1 MNDFL
6 DKFSDFL
13 SKYPGLLP
21 LVGLGLII
29 LNLILQIFPGSWF
42 VDRNILLH
50 LGLIISLIG
59 LLMIRPLT

>member
-21 LVGLGLII
+21 LVGLGLIV

>member
-1 MNDFL
+1 MNDFI
-6 DKFSDFL
+6 DKVSDFL

-29 LNLILQIFPGSWF
+29 LNLVLQIFPGSWF

-59 LLMIRPLT
+59 LLMVRPLT

>member
-6 DKFSDFL
+6 DRASEFL
-13 SKYPGLLP
+13 SRYPGFLP
-21 LVGLGLII
+21 LLGLALII

-42 VDRNILLH
+42 VDRHILLH

-59 LLMIRPLT
+59 LLIVRPLT

>member
-1 MNDFL
+1 MNEFL
-6 DKFSDFL
+6 DRFSEFL

-29 LNLILQIFPGSWF
+29 LNLILQFFPGSWF

-50 LGLIISLIG
+50 IGLIISLIG
-59 LLMIRPLT
+59 LLLIRPLT

>member
-6 DKFSDFL
+6 DKVSEFL

-21 LVGLGLII
+21 ILGLVLIVV
-29 LNLILQIFPGSWF
+29 NLVLQLFPGNWF

-50 LGLIISLIG
+50 LGLIVSLIG
-59 LLMIRPLT
+59 LLVIRPLT

>member
-6 DKFSDFL
+6 DKMSDFL

-21 LVGLGLII
+21 LLGLALIVI
-29 LNLILQIFPGSWF
+29 NLILQIFPGNWF

-50 LGLIISLIG
+50 IGLIVSLIG
-59 LLMIRPLT
+59 LLLIRPLT

>member
-1 MNDFL
+1 MNEFL
-6 DKFSDFL
+6 DKVSEFL

-29 LNLILQIFPGSWF
+29 LNLILQFFPGSWF
-42 VDRNILLH
+42 VDRHIMLH

-59 LLMIRPLT
+59 LLLVRPLT

>member
-6 DKFSDFL
+6 DRVSEFI
-13 SKYPGLLP
+13 SKYPGFLP
-21 LVGLGLII
+21 LLGLVLII

-59 LLMIRPLT
+59 LLIVRPLT